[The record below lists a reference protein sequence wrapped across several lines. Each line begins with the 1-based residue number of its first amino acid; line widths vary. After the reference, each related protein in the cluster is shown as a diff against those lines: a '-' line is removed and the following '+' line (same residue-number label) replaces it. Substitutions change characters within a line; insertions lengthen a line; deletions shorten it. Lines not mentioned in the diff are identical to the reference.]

1 MTNFSPSIGLETIQR
16 AAFLRMYQHLN
27 TSITE
32 VSSYWD
38 VSDAALNEFLDLP
51 PTPIVVEPIAPNNFY
66 EGHRPS
72 LIKASIDHYP
82 NISVYGIRATPHAES
97 GSSDHTSIYNNVLYV
112 EIMCKATDVE
122 GEGIVNKR
130 LLRTIEAANKVMLD
144 DPSLQGVV
152 TGMSED
158 VSLNV
163 SDIFVRK
170 EKTAYG
176 PEWLWQGARLEYVLR
191 KDSVIPGATV
201 AGSDF
206 ASLPSGMTAA
216 DLATLDQT

>member
-1 MTNFSPSIGLETIQR
+1 MTNFTPSVGLEVIQR
-16 AAFLRMYQHLN
+16 AAFIRMYQHLN
-27 TSITE
+27 DAIDAVE
-32 VSSYWD
+32 QKWN

-51 PTPIVVEPIAPNNFY
+51 ADPIVVEAIDPTNFY

-72 LIKASIDHYP
+72 LIKASIDRYP
-82 NISVYGIRATPHAES
+82 NVSMYGVRSTPHPES
-97 GSSDHTSIYNNVLYV
+97 ALSDHTTIYNNLLYV
-112 EIMCKATDVE
+112 EIMCKATDAE
-122 GEGIVNKR
+122 GEGILNKR
-130 LLRTIEAANKVMLD
+130 LLRTCEAANQVMID
-144 DPSLQGVV
+144 DATLNGVV
-152 TGMSED
+152 TGMDED
-158 VSLNV
+158 LSLNV

-170 EKTAYG
+170 EKTSYG

-216 DLATLDQT
+216 DLATLDQV